1 MAATHKVKQGESL
14 SNIAKQ
20 YGFTDWKK
28 IYDHPDNKEFKKK
41 RPNPN
46 ILFPGDKIQI
56 PEKEA
61 KEENCSTEKRH
72 RFQLS
77 GRSLKLRLALKDFGS
92 EPLANTPCELDLDG
106 TVYELTTDGDGLIE
120 QPITNTAEKALLRFK
135 DPLVPF
141 DIVIPI
147 QIGHL
152 DPIEE
157 ITGQKAR
164 LSNLGY
170 YFGPVD
176 TEEDEKFRIAVQEF
190 QCDNDLKVDGLC
202 GPKTQE
208 KLKEIHG
215 C

>member
-1 MAATHKVKQGESL
+1 MSIGHKVKQGESL
-14 SNIAKQ
+14 PGIAKQ

-28 IYDHPDNKEFKKK
+28 IYDHPENQDFKKK

-46 ILFPGDKIQI
+46 ILFPGDKINI
-56 PEKEA
+56 PDKET
-61 KEENCSTEKRH
+61 KEESCPTEQKH
-72 RFQLS
+72 RFKLLGQP
-77 GRSLKLRLALKDFGS
+77 LKLRLALKDFGS
-92 EPLANTPCELDLDG
+92 EPLANAPCELEIDG
-106 TVYELTTDGDGLIE
+106 TVYSLTTDGEGMIE
-120 QPITNTAEKALLRFK
+120 QPISNSAEKALLRFQ

-141 DIVIPI
+141 DVAIPI

-152 DPIEE
+152 DPVEE
-157 ITGQKAR
+157 LTGQKAR

-176 TEEDEKFRIAVQEF
+176 GLEDEKLRMAVQEF
-190 QCDNDLKVDGLC
+190 QCDNDLKVDGVC
-202 GPKTQE
+202 GPKTQT